1 VDALMTAVRIRRSGA
16 IADAAPLSPHRA
28 WIALGSNLGD
38 RFGYLRAGVAGLGNV
53 VSMSQV
59 FETDP
64 VGGPDDQ
71 GAYLNMVVEIAT
83 TLDPF
88 ALLRR
93 CQGIEAESMRQR
105 IVHWGARTLDVDI
118 LMYDDLS
125 IESEQLT
132 VPHPRFAERRFVLAP
147 LAEIA
152 PELCPEGWAD
162 ALDPAGVYARGP
174 LS

>member
-1 VDALMTAVRIRRSGA
+1 MTAVRIRRNRA
-16 IADAAPLSPHRA
+16 IAQAVPPPSSAA

-38 RFGYLRAGVAGLGNV
+38 RVGYLRAGVAGLEDV

-93 CQGIEAESMRQR
+93 CQRIEAESMRQR
-105 IVHWGARTLDVDI
+105 IVHWGPRTLDVDI

-132 VPHPRFAERRFVLAP
+132 IPHPRFTERRFVLAP

-152 PELCPEGWAD
+152 PERCPEGWAD

-174 LS
+174 LL